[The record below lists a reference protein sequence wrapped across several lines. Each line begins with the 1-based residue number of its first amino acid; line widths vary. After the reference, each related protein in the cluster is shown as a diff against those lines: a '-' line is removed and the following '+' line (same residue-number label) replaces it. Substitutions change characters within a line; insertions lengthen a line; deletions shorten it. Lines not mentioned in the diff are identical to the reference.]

1 MKERLYVRFISGTIS
16 VAACVGI
23 LLSLSVLRAQAPP
36 PPDAPD
42 VVDFSKLL
50 PLLPEAP
57 PGWKADEP
65 EGSTSDVG
73 GFKLTNVHR
82 DYKKGEGDN
91 VPTAS
96 ISILDSAANPEYATA
111 TTAAWNYNSET
122 AEGYSKSITIDGNPG
137 FEAFE
142 TDRKH
147 GSLWLM
153 VAKRYFVQVELQGED
168 PKRLQE
174 WVKHVDLKKLAEIK

>member
-1 MKERLYVRFISGTIS
+1 MSIKRTAMAMIAIAIATVTFRFVSTRTIRVLTKGLPKVNRVPAIVGKGGEKEAMKERLYVRFISGTIS
-16 VAACVGI
+16 VVAGMGI

-57 PGWKADEP
+57 PGWKADKP

-82 DYKKGEGDN
+82 DYKKGEGDK
-91 VPTAS
+91 VPTA
-96 ISILDSAANPEYATA
+96 
-111 TTAAWNYNSET
+111 
-122 AEGYSKSITIDGNPG
+122 
-137 FEAFE
+137 
-142 TDRKH
+142 
-147 GSLWLM
+147 
-153 VAKRYFVQVELQGED
+153 
-168 PKRLQE
+168 
-174 WVKHVDLKKLAEIK
+174 